1 VSKQRIVVFVKNA
14 ILGKAKTRL
23 AKTIGDKEALK
34 VYIQLLEI
42 TKKEV
47 LKLNV
52 EREVW
57 YAWNIEEKDIWDEK
71 LFQKKVQIEGDLGL
85 KMKDAFKLSFNEG
98 CDKVILIGSDCPT
111 LKASIL
117 QKAFEELETN
127 DVVIGPSKDG
137 GYYLIGMSSFNPEV
151 LDNIKWSTELVLSQT
166 EERAEENN
174 LSLAKLEYL
183 NDIDTEEDWNEY
195 LAMNG

>member
-1 VSKQRIVVFVKNA
+1 MSKERIIVFVKNA

-23 AKTIGDKEALK
+23 AKTIGDREALK
-34 VYIQLLEI
+34 VYIELLEI

-85 KMKDAFKLSFNEG
+85 KMKDAFKHSFNEG

-111 LKASIL
+111 LNASIL
-117 QKAFEELETN
+117 REAFDELETN
-127 DVVIGPSKDG
+127 DVVVGPSKDG

-151 LDNIKWSTELVLSQT
+151 LDNINWSTELVLSQT